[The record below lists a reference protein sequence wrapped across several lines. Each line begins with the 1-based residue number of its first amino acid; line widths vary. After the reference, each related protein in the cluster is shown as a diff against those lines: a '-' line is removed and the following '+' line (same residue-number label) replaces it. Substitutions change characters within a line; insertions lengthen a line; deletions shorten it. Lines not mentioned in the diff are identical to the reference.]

1 MTKLK
6 EGSGVK
12 TTTVKHLFGLDIDRL
27 NKYKD
32 LPEAIKSN
40 LGHLADYIK
49 DIDWKIDDEYDFWEA
64 WRQYLNVCDGH
75 KWRMMNSNEI
85 RTSLKTL
92 IDLEIEKPVRG
103 TEYGILLPTE

>member
-1 MTKLK
+1 MFQISLKKLIMFAGVLKINMTKLK

-40 LGHLADYIK
+40 LGHLVK
-49 DIDWKIDDEYDFWEA
+49 KKSH
-64 WRQYLNVCDGH
+64 YLFLFITN
-75 KWRMMNSNEI
+75 
-85 RTSLKTL
+85 KTFIL
-92 IDLEIEKPVRG
+92 IP
-103 TEYGILLPTE
+103 